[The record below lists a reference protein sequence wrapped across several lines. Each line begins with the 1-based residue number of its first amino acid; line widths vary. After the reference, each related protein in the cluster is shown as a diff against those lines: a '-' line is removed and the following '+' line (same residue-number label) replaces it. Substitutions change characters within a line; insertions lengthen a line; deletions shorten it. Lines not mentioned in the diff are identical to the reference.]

1 MRDPERDALVESDFA
16 AAGVTAPDWAAD
28 PIPTLEVWRRWR
40 EAEDKAMAHKRVLAR
55 AAGAQVADR

>member
-1 MRDPERDALVESDFA
+1 MPDHERDGLTLEDFA
-16 AAGVTAPDWAAD
+16 SAGVEAPDWARD

-55 AAGAQVADR
+55 AVEPSAI